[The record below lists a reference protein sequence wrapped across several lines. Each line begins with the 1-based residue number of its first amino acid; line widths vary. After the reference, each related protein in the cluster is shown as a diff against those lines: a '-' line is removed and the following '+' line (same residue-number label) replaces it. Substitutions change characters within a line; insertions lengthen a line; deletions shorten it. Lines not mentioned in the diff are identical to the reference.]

1 MGDLWS
7 LEGRLHYVVYTRLD
21 LSLVLAW
28 QLQVSKGQQQLPPAG
43 RKASLGH
50 SVNLLAV
57 ERVPLVGSALLCHPS
72 PLYTYRVSIC
82 PVASCVQS
90 LQGSSLWLF
99 EGSFGL
105 RFPDLGGGIASLGS
119 FNQLI

>member
-1 MGDLWS
+1 MGNLWS
-7 LEGRLHYVVYTRLD
+7 LEGRLHYVVYTQLD

-43 RKASLGH
+43 RKASLHH
-50 SVNLLAV
+50 SINLWAI
-57 ERVPLVGSALLCHPS
+57 ERVPLVGSAVLCYPS
-72 PLYTYRVSIC
+72 SLYTYRVNTC
-82 PVASCVQS
+82 PVASCMQS

-105 RFPDLGGGIASLGS
+105 RFPDLGGEIVPLAPLTS
-119 FNQLI
+119 